1 MIKKTALYITL
12 FLVTPQLISQ
22 NSPKGLFSV
31 FSEQEI
37 ATDANGSFEFST
49 DYSNSGSHWEID
61 WDESQ
66 VFLNMMKYTHPTNT
80 NKSFELRLGKGAQ
93 VYSFKSTFGE
103 AIPPQWRKPP

>member
-66 VFLNMMKYTHPTNT
+66 VF
-80 NKSFELRLGKGAQ
+80 F
-93 VYSFKSTFGE
+93 
-103 AIPPQWRKPP
+103 